1 MNPVSHPIGGLSL
14 STHQFRKKVGRLVVR
29 RGHFIMVVRKC
40 SFGSGKD
47 RILVVK
53 NVHDLDLTRYSFVVG
68 REMSMRFV
76 KLVKKKMFCQ

>member
-1 MNPVSHPIGGLSL
+1 
-14 STHQFRKKVGRLVVR
+14 
-29 RGHFIMVVRKC
+29 MVVRKC

-76 KLVKKKMFCQ
+76 KLVKKKMFASEAAKV